1 MKNPSKISKVIVL
14 IALVTVVVA
23 GCMNRTH
30 RWGHEKATGH
40 ITEALGLSERQSA
53 ELDVLMKQIRSSKL
67 DLCSSRNVIEAEV
80 KKQVQND
87 SLNAE
92 GLNSLIAEELEK
104 VEASVGSIVM
114 QAADFHSTLTAD
126 QKEKL
131 LDHLNEGEGK
141 WQRRHHK
148 NICHEVDG

>member
-23 GCMNRTH
+23 GCMNR
-30 RWGHEKATGH
+30 
-40 ITEALGLSERQSA
+40 S
-53 ELDVLMKQIRSSKL
+53 
-67 DLCSSRNVIEAEV
+67 SSRNVIEAEV